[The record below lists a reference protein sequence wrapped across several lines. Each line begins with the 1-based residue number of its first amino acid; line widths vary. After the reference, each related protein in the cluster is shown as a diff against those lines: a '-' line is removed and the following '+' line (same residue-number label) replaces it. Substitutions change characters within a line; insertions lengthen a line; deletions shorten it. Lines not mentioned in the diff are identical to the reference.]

1 LYEVVSRYQL
11 FQFGAE
17 QSVTLDNGLYVIVF
31 YFGWVGLLMLFGLVA
46 WALSRQANE
55 SIAPSVPS
63 IVVKFWLVGSLL
75 FSGAIFAPEFALV
88 TLLVIVVWRESLKE
102 RELQQ

>member
-1 LYEVVSRYQL
+1 
-11 FQFGAE
+11 
-17 QSVTLDNGLYVIVF
+17 VIVF